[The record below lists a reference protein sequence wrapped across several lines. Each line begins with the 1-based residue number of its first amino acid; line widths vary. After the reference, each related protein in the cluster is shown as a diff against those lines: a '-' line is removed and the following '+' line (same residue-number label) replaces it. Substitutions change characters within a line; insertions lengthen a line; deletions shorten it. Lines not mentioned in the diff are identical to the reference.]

1 VSVRD
6 DVIMRQGAG
15 ENARSV
21 PLPGPALGLVVVL
34 AMLVG
39 CTENLANIRT
49 LASSLQTATSDTES
63 IVAADNASC
72 QQNLALQKE
81 YKLLVDP
88 SFVLPS
94 CDDRAAVLASI
105 LAENKALQ
113 AYGGALA
120 SLADDQFVTTDT
132 DAKVVTDTLTKYK
145 MVSDPVVE
153 AVDSVFSAVET
164 AALNGYRQRELK
176 KVMVGPPA
184 EAFKTIMS
192 SYASLS
198 DQYTV
203 ALHNEKINLALI
215 QAGINQK
222 HGGQEPVAVAELA
235 YRFAAIQ
242 LDIDQKTAALDDY
255 SRAIAEL
262 QPAFDAAV
270 MDLTHPSPKE
280 IYDSVKSF
288 ASTVKDAHDKLKKAF
303 G

>member
-1 VSVRD
+1 
-6 DVIMRQGAG
+6 MRQGAG
-15 ENARSV
+15 ENTRSAL
-21 PLPGPALGLVVVL
+21 LPGPAVGLVLIL

-49 LASSLQTATSDTES
+49 LASSVQTATSDTEG
-63 IVAADNASC
+63 IVAADSASC

-88 SFVLPS
+88 SFALPS
-94 CDDRAAVLASI
+94 CDDRAAVLGSI

-113 AYGGALA
+113 AYAAALA

-132 DAKVVTDTLTKYK
+132 DAKVVTDTLTSYAK
-145 MVSDPVVE
+145 VTGPEVE
-153 AVDSVFSAVET
+153 AVGSVFSAVES

-176 KVMVGPPA
+176 KVMTGPPA
-184 EAFKTIMS
+184 DAFKTIMA
-192 SYASLS
+192 SYSSLS
-198 DQYTV
+198 NQYTV
-203 ALHNEKINLALI
+203 ALKNEKNNLALI

-222 HGGQEPVAVAELA
+222 HGGQEPVAVAELG
-235 YRFAAIQ
+235 YRFAIIQ
-242 LDIDQKTAALDDY
+242 QDIDQKMAALDEY
-255 SRAIAEL
+255 SKAIAKL

-270 MDLTHPSPKE
+270 MDLTHPNPKE

-288 ASTVKDAHDKLKKAF
+288 ASTVKDAHDKLRKAF